1 MCCDVQNEVLLN
13 LSATGP
19 ATLRDLN
26 NTITTDGSR
35 YTVKNALFALIDA
48 GLVAAFR
55 NEDFP
60 RGTIYS
66 AV

>member
-1 MCCDVQNEVLLN
+1 MSIQNKVLLN
-13 LSATGP
+13 LSANGP
-19 ATLRDLN
+19 ATIRELN
-26 NTITTDGSR
+26 ANIETETR
-35 YTVKNALFALIDA
+35 FQVKDAVRALIDA

-66 AV
+66 AI